1 MKTRAMVATQPG
13 VLEMQEFP
21 LPQTGD
27 DDGILKLELIGICG
41 SDPGIFKGKSARG
54 KRPYPIILGHE
65 IVGRI
70 HQMGDAALKRHGL
83 EIGDRVIVEYAFGC
97 GFCGPCL
104 SGSYTLCENFHTYG
118 SMISCQ
124 QPPHLYGAYADYLY
138 LPPRAM
144 IHKIS
149 EDISLEEAVM
159 ICAVLGNG
167 IRWLRQMGGA
177 SIGQPV
183 VIIGPGQQGLAGAAV
198 AKESGAGPIIMVGLS
213 ADRQRL
219 LMAKRFGADHVIV
232 ADQEDVAA
240 KVADLTNGAMAKLVM
255 DVTGNPQGAIT
266 ALSVAGLRST
276 IILPGIYGA
285 KVEIP
290 LALDKVVFN
299 EIKLLGAFSHDRQAV
314 EPAIKMAAKGKYPLA
329 ELVTHRLPLEEAL
342 KGLKLVAGEMPEE
355 NVMKVVLDPT
365 L

>member
-1 MKTRAMVATQPG
+1 
-13 VLEMQEFP
+13 
-21 LPQTGD
+21 
-27 DDGILKLELIGICG
+27 
-41 SDPGIFKGKSARG
+41 
-54 KRPYPIILGHE
+54 
-65 IVGRI
+65 
-70 HQMGDAALKRHGL
+70 MGDAALKRHGL